1 MGALPRLISRYD
13 QGRHHLLRLVVVV
26 VVVVAT
32 PYQTPRS
39 VSGTTTMSAS
49 ATTLSSTRHVTVSYL
64 EVQPRA
70 STTNRSGGGGDGD
83 GSFDC

>member
-13 QGRHHLLRLVVVV
+13 QGRHHLLRVVVVVV

-39 VSGTTTMSAS
+39 VSSTTTMSAS

-70 STTNRSGGGGDGD
+70 STTNRSGGG
-83 GSFDC
+83 SFDC

>member
-13 QGRHHLLRLVVVV
+13 QGRHHLLRL

-70 STTNRSGGGGDGD
+70 STTNRSGGGDGD

>member
-13 QGRHHLLRLVVVV
+13 QGRHHLLRVVVGVVVV

-39 VSGTTTMSAS
+39 VSSTTTMSAS

-70 STTNRSGGGGDGD
+70 STTNRSGGG
-83 GSFDC
+83 SFDC